1 MFRLRRRSRDRPIRA
16 IVIVLLA
23 GVAAVGCGGQET
35 VEGTVRVVGSTTLQP
50 MIAGV
55 AGRFA
60 AEHPLVRM
68 QVDMG
73 GTAQGITLLCDG
85 LAPIAGASRP
95 MTAEERAGCVANG
108 IRVGRVLVGRDA
120 VVLGTA
126 PADPEPACL
135 DLAQVYALTG
145 PESGGV
151 STWARASTVMPALAP
166 LPERPLHVV
175 GPGADSGTLGLFVDL
190 GIKPIAAERAQL
202 PGLRPD
208 YRAMRSEQLIISEA
222 LRTPGSLALAGYAT
236 SAQWGDRIRLL
247 ALDGGAGCVPPS
259 TETVRDGTYPF
270 SRDLY
275 LYVDL
280 NAVQDDPALVAFVS
294 AVVAP
299 EGLAEAGQVG
309 GIALDE
315 QEGATERAR
324 WERLL
329 GAPSGVLRGDVG

>member
-1 MFRLRRRSRDRPIRA
+1 MFWIRRRTRGRP
-16 IVIVLLA
+16 LA
-23 GVAAVGCGGQET
+23 AVVFAAVAGAVGVGCGGAEA

-60 AEHPLVRM
+60 ADHPLVRM

-95 MTAEERAGCVANG
+95 MTAEERAGCAANG

-126 PADPEPACL
+126 ASEQEPLCL
-135 DLAQVYALTG
+135 DLRQVYALAG

-151 STWARASTVMPALAP
+151 TSWARAESVIPALPP
-166 LPERPLHVV
+166 LPERPLQVV

-190 GIKPIAAERAQL
+190 GIKPIAEQRSQL
-202 PGLRPD
+202 AGLRPD
-208 YRAMRSEQLIISEA
+208 YRGMRSEQLIISEA
-222 LRTPGSLALAGYAT
+222 LRSPGSLALAGYAT
-236 SAQWGDRIRLL
+236 AAQWGDRIRLL
-247 ALDGGAGCVPPS
+247 ALDDGTGCVLP
-259 TETVRDGTYPF
+259 TTATIRDGAYPF
-270 SRDLY
+270 SRDLF
-275 LYVDL
+275 LYTDL
-280 NAVQDDPALVAFVS
+280 DAVQDDPALAAFVD

-299 EGLAEAGQVG
+299 DGLAEAERVG
-309 GIALDE
+309 GIALADE
-315 QEGATERAR
+315 EGAAERAR

-329 GAPSGVLRGDVG
+329 GERSASSSGEGG